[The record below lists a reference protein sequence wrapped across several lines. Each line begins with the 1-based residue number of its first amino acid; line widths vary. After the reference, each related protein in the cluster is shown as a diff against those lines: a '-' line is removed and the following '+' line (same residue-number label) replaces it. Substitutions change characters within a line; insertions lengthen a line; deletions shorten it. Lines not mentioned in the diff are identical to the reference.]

1 MKNEKGV
8 TLIELLGVLV
18 ILSVILILA
27 GSILTSSMKTS
38 NRATTDQRLQQEA
51 NYITE
56 AIRNEYLKSEK
67 QKAEETEIEEYIKKV
82 IVRINNDQNQLKLY
96 DRVISEG
103 YIYSFCLETEFENE
117 ECKKDKK
124 IDRSATSQTFQ
135 LKLTSKDGQR
145 THEIKTEYSK
155 LK

>member
-56 AIRNEYLKSEK
+56 AIRNQYLEEATGKLTLVIGDHQLEMNEK
-67 QKAEETEIEEYIKKV
+67 
-82 IVRINNDQNQLKLY
+82 
-96 DRVISEG
+96 VISEG
-103 YIYSFCLETEFENE
+103 YIYCFDLQEPCEKE
-117 ECKKDKK
+117 EKT
-124 IDRSATSQTFQ
+124 IDRSKTNQSFY
-135 LKLTSKDGQR
+135 LKLRSKDGQR